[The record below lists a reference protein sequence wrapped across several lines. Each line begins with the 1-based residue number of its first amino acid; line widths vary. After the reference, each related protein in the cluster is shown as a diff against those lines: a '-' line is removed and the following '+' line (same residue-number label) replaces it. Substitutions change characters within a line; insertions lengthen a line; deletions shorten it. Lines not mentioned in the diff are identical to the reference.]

1 MSKDYTIAQ
10 VSINNFNT
18 SKHYFIYVKYD
29 EKIENVEE
37 AISRTQD
44 LSNIQWMVT
53 DLRHASLNENKDNFI
68 WSNDYKRK
76 YLEALS
82 NSIE

>member
-1 MSKDYTIAQ
+1 MNSYKIAQ

-18 SKHYFIYVKYD
+18 SEHYFIYVKYD
-29 EKIENVEE
+29 DKIENVED

-53 DLRHASLNENKDNFI
+53 DLRDASLGENKDNFI
-68 WSNDYKRK
+68 WKGDYKIK
-76 YLEALS
+76 YLKALS
-82 NSIE
+82 NSIK